1 MDFPPVPSPR
11 ADETWCLSTQP
22 ECVRQETRTEVTTL
36 DHEVLDDTVE
46 LGALVAEAL
55 REGRAILLDTS
66 RESAEVLSS
75 LGDGLFV

>member
-22 ECVRQETRTEVTTL
+22 DYVRQETLTEVTTL

-46 LGALVAEAL
+46 LGALVAETL
-55 REGRAILLDTS
+55 GERRAILLDTS
-66 RESAEVLSS
+66 RESAEVLGS